1 MGCLNIVIAVIV
13 GLAVEAAIGG
23 SSLGIVGFIA
33 AYFTLK
39 QLNKNREG
47 KENSGA
53 ETGEKD
59 SPHAE
64 VLGLLRTASRIEIRP
79 DDVRCRK
86 CQSFTRHRLHMTTQ
100 NGRRIAVR
108 ECKVCD
114 ASEMDSGFEAELLRF
129 MMSASRFEL
138 QPIQGRCLQ
147 CQGLT
152 RQQFDINF
160 PNNHHWTMVHCK
172 ACDATDDA
180 NTEAEVSRL
189 LASLVRIEVRP
200 FGRCPRCGEFTQW
213 RSECMLTGERS
224 FVLLGCTKCD
234 PDFTELAE
242 ITSGGAKR
250 TRLVAMAAGICLQCG
265 ENALWNCES
274 TTFDGAIHEFI
285 CSNCD
290 PHSCGLKEPLIREK
304 AVGYDDSYAI

>member
-47 KENSGA
+47 KWKSGA

-59 SPHAE
+59 TTHAE

-86 CQSFTRHRLHMTTQ
+86 YQCFTRQRSLVTRQ
-100 NGRRIAVR
+100 SGRRIAVR

-114 ASEMDSGFEAELLRF
+114 TSEMDAGFEGELLRF

-138 QPIQGRCLQ
+138 RPIYGRCLQ

-152 RQQFDINF
+152 QQQLDINF
-160 PNNHHWTMVHCK
+160 PNDRHWTVVHCG

-180 NTEAEVSRL
+180 TMEAELSRL

-213 RSECMLTGERS
+213 RSECMLKGERS

-242 ITSGGAKR
+242 TTSGGAKR

-274 TTFDGAIHEFI
+274 TTSDGAIHEFI

-290 PHSCGLKEPLIREK
+290 PHSCGLKGPLIREE